1 VRFEVFA
8 ILALFFLAGNAKAQA
23 NKHLNTCLACHGAS
37 GVSRTPLT
45 PSLGGQPSFYVIA
58 QLFLFREGR
67 RDNVIMT
74 GMAKRLTDDD
84 LRSLADAI
92 EKLPPPPPP
101 AEKADPEKFKAGRAV
116 AEKERCGTC
125 HGADF
130 SGGNNVPRVANQRE
144 DYLLKALRDYKGGK
158 RVGYGNAV
166 MPETVSRLDD
176 KELAEAAHFLAHLP
190 ARR

>member
-1 VRFEVFA
+1 VRFVV
-8 ILALFFLAGNAKAQA
+8 LAGIALLFLAGNAKAQPGK
-23 NKHLNTCLACHGAS
+23 NLNTCLACHGAS

-74 GMAKRLTDDD
+74 EMAKGLTDDD

-92 EKLPPPPPP
+92 EKLPPPPLTGKP
-101 AEKADPEKFKAGRAV
+101 DPGKFRAGRAI
-116 AEKERCGTC
+116 AEKERCGSC

-130 SGGNNVPRVANQRE
+130 SGGNNVPRTANQRE
-144 DYLLKALRDYKGGK
+144 DYLLKALRDYKSGK

-166 MPETVSRLDD
+166 MPETVSGLDD
-176 KELAEAAHFLAHLP
+176 EELAAAAHFLAYLP
-190 ARR
+190 AARQ